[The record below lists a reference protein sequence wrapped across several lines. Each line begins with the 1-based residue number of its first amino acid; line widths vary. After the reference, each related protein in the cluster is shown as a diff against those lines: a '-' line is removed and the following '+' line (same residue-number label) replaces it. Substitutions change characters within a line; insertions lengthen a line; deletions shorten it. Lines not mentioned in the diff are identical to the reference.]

1 MIAALRRRIGIVTR
15 SADQDRGIS
24 LVELI
29 VAMMIFSILLAMT
42 VAFFTSASRATSVDK
57 GIDTTTRS
65 ASTGVDEMAR
75 MLRGA
80 TTNPVLNQQIPDP
93 AFVQA
98 YTGDNTIRFYSQV
111 NLTSSSAQPVMVQFS
126 VVGTNLVEQIWQ
138 PSQSGGY
145 YTFSGNPTTTRT
157 IASPVVLPASGGPN
171 LFSYLDTK
179 NAAIST
185 VGGYVPPVSSSAAS
199 DISDIAAV
207 TVTLQIGTAN
217 TTSQSTLLTNT
228 VGLPNLPVT
237 RTLIP

>member
-1 MIAALRRRIGIVTR
+1 MIAVLRRRLGLVTG
-15 SADQDRGIS
+15 SVEQERGIS
-24 LVELI
+24 LVELV

-57 GIDTTTRS
+57 SIDSTTRS

-80 TTNPVLNQQIPDP
+80 TTNNVLGQQAPDP
-93 AFVQA
+93 AFIQA
-98 YTGDNTIRFYSQV
+98 FTGDNVIRFYSQS
-111 NLTSSSAQPVMVQFS
+111 NASSTAAQPVMVQFS

-138 PSQSGGY
+138 PTVSGIY
-145 YTFSGNPTTTRT
+145 YTFPGNPTTTRT
-157 IASPVVLPASGGPN
+157 IAGPLVLPASGGPN
-171 LFSYLDTK
+171 LFSYVDTN
-179 NAAIST
+179 NATIST
-185 VGGYVPPVSSSAAS
+185 SAGYVPAGSITA
-199 DISDIAAV
+199 IAAV
-207 TVTLQIGTAN
+207 TVSLQIGTAN

>member
-1 MIAALRRRIGIVTR
+1 MIAAIRRRVGVVTH
-15 SADQDRGIS
+15 SARQDRGIS

-57 GIDTTTRS
+57 SIDTTTRS
-65 ASTGVDEMAR
+65 ASTGLDEVAR

-111 NLTSSSAQPVMVQFS
+111 NLSSSSAQPVMVQFS
-126 VVGTNLVEQIWQ
+126 LNGTNLVEQIWQ
-138 PSQSGGY
+138 PTQSGGY
-145 YTFSGNPTTTRT
+145 YTFAGNPTTTRT

-171 LFSYLDTK
+171 LFSYIDTN
-179 NAAIST
+179 NASIT
-185 VGGYVPPVSSSAAS
+185 TTGGYVPTASISA
-199 DISDIAAV
+199 IAAV
-207 TVTLQIGTAN
+207 TVSLQVGKAN